1 MNYIDLIL
9 MFIIL
14 ASAIAGW
21 KHGFIF
27 SFVELINWT
36 GSLAIGFLIYPYL
49 SEVINASFDIQSFWT
64 IPLIFLVSIILGRVL
79 LAFILNSFLNKIPAA
94 AHTRSVNK
102 ILGII
107 PGSVNGVIFAAL
119 LAIVISGIPLG
130 NNFSEEAQN
139 SSLAYTLTTKTKWIE
154 NEVRPLF
161 TDMVNETGAAIT
173 IHPET
178 NKLIKLPFKVKT
190 ATPRPDLEASMLVL
204 INQERLRRNLKQLK
218 ADPPLR
224 DVARRHSIDMFKRG
238 YFSHESPEGNDPF
251 DRIRKAKVSFLTA
264 GENLALSPNLKS
276 AHDGL
281 MESPGHKAN
290 ILHPDFGRVGIGIL
304 DGGRNGIMVTQN
316 FRN

>member
-9 MFIIL
+9 ISIIL
-14 ASAIAGW
+14 LSAFSGW

-27 SFVELINWT
+27 SFIELINWT

-49 SEVINASFDIQSFWT
+49 SDAITAIFAIKSFWT
-64 IPLIFLVSIILGRVL
+64 VPLIFLVSIILGRIL
-79 LAFILNSFLNKIPAA
+79 LAILLNSFLNKIPDS
-94 AHTRSVNK
+94 AHQRPANK
-102 ILGII
+102 MLGVI

-139 SSLAYTLTTKTKWIE
+139 SNLAYTLTSKTKWIE
-154 NEVRPLF
+154 NKVRPVF
-161 TDMVNETGAAIT
+161 SDMANETGAAIT

-178 NKLIKLPFKVKT
+178 NKLIKLPFKVEK
-190 ATPRPDLEASMLVL
+190 ATPRPDLEARMLVL
-204 INQERLRRNLKQLK
+204 INQERQQRNLKQLK
-218 ADPPLR
+218 PDPPLR
-224 DVARRHSIDMFKRG
+224 EVARKHSVDMFRRG
-238 YFSHESPEGNDPF
+238 YFSHDTPEGKDPF
-251 DRIRKAKVSFLTA
+251 DRIRRAKVPFLTA
-264 GENLALSPNLKS
+264 GENLALSPNLKT

-290 ILHPDFGRVGIGIL
+290 ILHPEFGRVGIGIL

>member
-9 MFIIL
+9 ISIIL
-14 ASAIAGW
+14 FSAYSGW
-21 KHGFIF
+21 RKGFIF
-27 SFVELINWT
+27 SFIELINWT

-49 SEVINASFDIQSFWT
+49 SGYITKILELHSFWT
-64 IPLIFLVSIILGRVL
+64 IPLVFIVSIILGRIL
-79 LAFILNSFLNKIPAA
+79 LAIILNSFLTKVPHSAHLHLSNK
-94 AHTRSVNK
+94 V
-102 ILGII
+102 LGII
-107 PGSVNGVIFAAL
+107 PGSINGVIFAAL

-139 SSLAYTLTTKTKWIE
+139 STLAYNLTTQTKWIE
-154 NEVRPLF
+154 NKVRPVF
-161 TDMVNETGAAIT
+161 SDMVNETGAVIT

-178 NKLIKLPFKVKT
+178 NNLIKLPFKVNS
-190 ATPRPDLEASMLVL
+190 ATPRPDLEAQMLVL
-204 INQERLRRNLKQLK
+204 INRERVKRKLKQLK
-218 ADPPLR
+218 ADLPLR
-224 DVARRHSIDMFKRG
+224 EVARRHSIDMFKRG
-238 YFSHESPEGNDPF
+238 YFSHESPEGKDPF
-251 DRIRKAKVSFLTA
+251 DRIRKAHVPFLTA
-264 GENLALSPNLKS
+264 AENLALSPNLKT